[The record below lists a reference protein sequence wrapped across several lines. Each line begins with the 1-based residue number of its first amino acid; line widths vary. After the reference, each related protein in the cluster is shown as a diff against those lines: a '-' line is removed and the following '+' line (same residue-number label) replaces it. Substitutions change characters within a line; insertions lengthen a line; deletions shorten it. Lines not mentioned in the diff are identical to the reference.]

1 MIMTRALLVVAV
13 VCLIAESVGAAGLE
27 AGAAKTDITPPTG
40 FPMWGYAARHDKP
53 STDVLD
59 PLQARALVL
68 KVGDAKIALVSL
80 DLGRAPHRES
90 MQRIRDALKL
100 DGFTE
105 LFLVASHTH
114 HGPVLELDTWPK
126 PEKPYTRELEEKL
139 VAVIK
144 KADAARVPARYG
156 VASAETK
163 LNRNRQ
169 SKRDDRPTD
178 PELLVLRVEDLKGK
192 PIAHAVNFAAHPT
205 MHPAE
210 LMKFS
215 ADYPGAM
222 AKLVEA
228 ETGALCLFLLGAA
241 GDLSANPPEGVKG
254 PDAFGKRLGEDVLK
268 LIGTIKVAVRAGS
281 GSDGKAEPELLAAR
295 EELKFPCVVDI
306 ANPQIKFALGKA
318 FFPELIGF
326 FEKEYK
332 AGVRPMVTVALLD
345 QSVGFVGIS
354 GEPFCEHALTLRRRA
369 RLSHVFV
376 MGYCNDYQQYFPTI
390 QAAAEGGYGTAPPV
404 ATAEIG
410 AGERLTD
417 RALIKLYQLRGKLP
431 EK

>member
-1 MIMTRALLVVAV
+1 MIRSLLLAAGLFLVIGPVH
-13 VCLIAESVGAAGLE
+13 AAGLE
-27 AGAAKTDITPPTG
+27 AGAATVDITPPTG
-40 FPMWGYAARHDKP
+40 YPMWGYAARHDKP
-53 STDVLD
+53 CIAVLD
-59 PLQARALVL
+59 PLLARALVL
-68 KVGDAKIALVSL
+68 KVGDTKIALVSL

-90 MQRIRDALKL
+90 MQRIRKALQPV
-100 DGFTE
+100 GFTE

-114 HGPVLELDTWPK
+114 HGPVLELDTWPN

-139 VAVIK
+139 VELVK
-144 KADAARVPARYG
+144 KADATRVPARYG
-156 VASAETK
+156 VAATETK

-169 SKRDDRPTD
+169 SKRDDKPTD
-178 PELLVLRVEDLKGK
+178 PELLVLRVEDMKGK

-205 MHPAE
+205 MHSAE

-228 ETGALCLFLLGAA
+228 ETGAPCLFLQGAA
-241 GDLSANPPEGVKG
+241 GDLSANPPDGVNG
-254 PDAFGKRLGEDVLK
+254 PDAFGQRLGQDVLK
-268 LIGTIKVAVRAGS
+268 LASTIKM
-281 GSDGKAEPELLAAR
+281 AEPKKEPALAAAR

-306 ANPQIKFALGKA
+306 TNPQIKFALGKV

-332 AGVRPMVTVALLD
+332 DGVRPTVTVALLD
-345 QSVGFVGIS
+345 QAIGFVGIS

-404 ATAEIG
+404 ASAEIG
-410 AGERLTD
+410 AGEKLTD
-417 RALIKLYQLRGKLP
+417 RALIKLYQLRGKLSDG
-431 EK
+431 K